1 MSITQTTQLRTFEH
15 NLVPQDINS
24 DAATEYSFCP
34 SCASYELN
42 LCAALRKSV
51 ELDPGAR
58 PPIASVHK
66 VPARRTICH
75 PSEWSDFVYV
85 VCQGWATSSLAL
97 PDGRRQILS
106 FVLSGDMFS
115 TTSLFESI
123 SGRLVE
129 AVTDVTYRGYKRSEL
144 QAYLYDHP
152 NVLDTLTKIWIDE
165 KKRSDQLAVDLGR
178 RTADERIAG
187 LILDLMDRMNKR
199 GMTSDHTMEFPLRQ
213 HHIADATGLTPVHV
227 NKVLSEFRRGG
238 LIEIT
243 NRSLK
248 ILNKSELNRV
258 ANMR

>member
-1 MSITQTTQLRTFEH
+1 MSITPSTQQRSFEH
-15 NLVPQDINS
+15 GLVSQEINI
-24 DAATEYSFCP
+24 DAATDCISCL
-34 SCASYELN
+34 SCASYEIN

-51 ELDPGAR
+51 ELDITAK
-58 PPIASVHK
+58 PPFASVHK

-75 PSEWSDFVYV
+75 PSEWSDLVYL
-85 VCQGWATSSLAL
+85 VCQGWATSSIAL

-106 FVLSGDMFS
+106 FLLSGDMFS
-115 TTSLFESI
+115 TASLFEAT
-123 SGRLVE
+123 SGRLID
-129 AVTDVTYRGYKRSEL
+129 AVTDVTYRGYRRSEL
-144 QAYLYDHP
+144 QSYLYDHP
-152 NVLDTLTKIWIDE
+152 NVLETLTKSWIDE

-187 LILDLMDRMNKR
+187 LILDLMERLSKR
-199 GMTSDHTMEFPLRQ
+199 GVTNDHTMEFPLRQ

-227 NKVLSEFRRGG
+227 NKVLSEFRRSG